1 MNDRKGL
8 IIGIVIVC
16 LALAAVTYFVLSP
29 KSGAH
34 GSEYEK
40 LKSKSEEMAQKQIE
54 TAPPRE
60 VPEEDFV
67 PPTGKGPQRV
77 GG

>member
-1 MNDRKGL
+1 MNERKGL

-16 LALAAVTYFVLSP
+16 LAVAAVTYFVLAPRSD
-29 KSGAH
+29 AH

-54 TAPPRE
+54 RVPPRE

-67 PPTGKGPQRV
+67 PPTSKGPQRV